1 MVVIVE
7 RTKNLCVSV
16 EEIEEVINSLLNP
29 SREEFDNATTKEAIT
44 RFVVM
49 TVFGLLT
56 EYINSDISVAR
67 KYMADNPIADTV
79 IHMAVRAGAES
90 QFGITA
96 KKYTCN

>member
-1 MVVIVE
+1 ME

-67 KYMADNPIADTV
+67 KYMAENPIADTV
-79 IHMAVRAGAES
+79 IYMAVRAGEES